1 MGDFNDPVV
10 PNFTRGSV
18 PVIPITPSH
27 PPLPTYTAPVAPV
40 LPPAVLPPPPR
51 YVPPLQSV
59 VVRDADPVGPIGLS
73 AVQVGYSANVETFAN
88 INTSYYIQTAGFTG
102 AGGGGTTGATGSAGT
117 TGPTGPTGQQG
128 IPGTSADTGATGVT
142 GPTGTAGTNGTTG
155 ATGPTGSSANAS
167 LWSTFNAVSAVTLA
181 GNNITSGAGNS
192 ATITG
197 DTNLTLQSTAA
208 NVIVDAYASNQ
219 QLARATTTLTTDR
232 GANVIQ
238 PAIMNLTA
246 QGGSGGAIELN
257 AKAGY
262 QDLVGYGSVA
272 LNAFGST
279 NDPFFTLGGKID
291 ITAYSAGVGD
301 YGGATSRVSASA
313 ATIALSAGAAPT
325 IPGLAGSMNMF
336 GQGAV
341 SIVASV
347 IPPVLP
353 QVPETVYCYGLA
365 GVRLESPAGVQSL
378 SDTYIGNLYPLS
390 GSDLVLQGRT
400 LPNGYVRI
408 QDCTNFDMVGA
419 GAITGV
425 NLINGSAY
433 PPPAGLGPTGPT
445 GSVGAT
451 GPTGLQGDTGYTGTT
466 GYTGAT
472 GYTGPT
478 GYTGATGYTGPTGYT
493 GATGYTGPTG
503 PGLNFVAQYN
513 YWVSVNGD
521 DVNGNG
527 SAINPY
533 ASVSAAL
540 AATAAISDSIPVNI
554 NVAPGTYT
562 ENPTVARNNTFII
575 GPNGVS
581 DVVII
586 GTLSFIPSASV
597 QPTIS
602 QGASGISVIGNVV
615 CSETVATEV
624 DWFMNNVNVTSYTV
638 PAVSCTG
645 DVSNNCGITFNSCV
659 LTQNTTASAALQLVS
674 CRANLTLVSVAQNT
688 TSPAISL
695 SSGNSSIS
703 ANGATFTCAG
713 TATASAIV
721 NIANTISAGSLNTFT
736 SCSFIYTAST
746 AGAGKAGIVF
756 NNAVA
761 ANAVVNYCIFSV
773 GGSTNIISKTGIG
786 TTNVTWGH
794 NICTSVATVPAT
806 SATLTYTYLAQDF
819 IRANTLRDSAN
830 SAGTANQVLTA
841 GAGGSLLW
849 SSVVG
854 PTGSTGS
861 AGATGATG
869 PTGRTGAT
877 GSNGATGPTGGIGVI
892 SATPAATAYRN
903 NLVFYDTTSL
913 AFSYDANDYSVALQI
928 APATVAL
935 ASTMKGRTYIV
946 TGGAATITFTTATLT
961 ANDVGFFV
969 LVKNGNAINGGDI
982 TIAGATGNLIVHNL
996 NGTTSGGI
1004 GYLYWNGTA
1013 LIAY

>member
-10 PNFTRGSV
+10 PNFTRGSA

-51 YVPPLQSV
+51 YVPPLQSP
-59 VVRDADPVGPIGLS
+59 VVRAADPAGPIGLS
-73 AVQVGYSANVETFAN
+73 VVQVGYSPNVETFA
-88 INTSYYIQTAGFTG
+88 SFGHPYYVETAGFTG
-102 AGGGGTTGATGSAGT
+102 AGAGFTGPTGSAGV
-117 TGPTGPTGQQG
+117 TGPTGQQG
-128 IPGTSADTGATGVT
+128 IPGTVAD
-142 GPTGTAGTNGTTG
+142 TG
-155 ATGPTGSSANAS
+155 ATGPTGAAGTNGVTGATGSAGLTGPTGSSASAN

-232 GANVIQ
+232 GANIVQ

-246 QGGSGGAIELN
+246 QGGSGGGIEIN
-257 AKAGY
+257 SKAGY

-272 LNAFGST
+272 LNAYGST
-279 NDPFFTLGGKID
+279 NDPLFTLGGKID
-291 ITAYSAGVGD
+291 ITAYSAGAGD

-313 ATIALSAGAAPT
+313 ATIALSAGAAPV
-325 IPGLAGSMNMF
+325 IPGLAGSMNIF

-347 IPPVLP
+347 VPPVLP
-353 QVPETVYCYGLA
+353 QIPETIYAYGLL
-365 GVRLESPAGVQSL
+365 GVNLESPAGIQML

-425 NLINGSAY
+425 QTINGSAY

-445 GSVGAT
+445 GPTGSVGAT
-451 GPTGLQGDTGYTGTT
+451 GPTGLQGNTGYTGTT
-466 GYTGAT
+466 GYTGA
-472 GYTGPT
+472 
-478 GYTGATGYTGPTGYT
+478 
-493 GATGYTGPTG
+493 TGPTG

-554 NVAPGTYT
+554 NVAAGTYT

-586 GTLSFIPSASV
+586 GTLSFIPSASA
-597 QPTIS
+597 QPIIT
-602 QGASGISVIGNVV
+602 QGASGISVIGSVV

-695 SSGNSSIS
+695 LSGNSSIS

-721 NIANTISAGSLNTFT
+721 NIANTISAGSLNSFT
-736 SCSFIYTAST
+736 SCSFIYSAST
-746 AGAGKAGIVF
+746 VGAGKAGVAF

-761 ANAVVNYCIFSV
+761 ANAVFNYCVFSV
-773 GGSTNIISKTGIG
+773 GGSTNIISKTGLG

-794 NICTSVATVPAT
+794 NTCSSVATVPAT

-1004 GYLYWNGTA
+1004 GYLYWTGAA
-1013 LIAY
+1013 LVAY

>member
-10 PNFTRGSV
+10 PNTNRGPA
-18 PVIPITPSH
+18 PVIPTMPSH

-40 LPPAVLPPPPR
+40 LPPAVLPPPVR
-51 YVPPLQSV
+51 YVPPLQNPI
-59 VVRDADPVGPIGLS
+59 VRAADPAGPIGLS
-73 AVQVGYSANVETFAN
+73 AVRVGYSPNVETFASFGN
-88 INTSYYIQTAGFTG
+88 PYYVQTAGFTG
-102 AGGGGTTGATGSAGT
+102 AATGFTGPTGSAGV
-117 TGPTGPTGQQG
+117 TGPTGQQG
-128 IPGTSADTGATGVT
+128 IPGTVAD
-142 GPTGTAGTNGTTG
+142 TG
-155 ATGPTGSSANAS
+155 ATGPTGAAGTNGVTGATGSAGLTGPTGSSASAN
-167 LWSTFNAVSAVTLA
+167 LWSTFNAVSNVTLA
-181 GNNITSGAGNS
+181 GNNITSGGGNS

-197 DTNLTLQSTAA
+197 DTNLTLESTSA
-208 NVIVDAYASNQ
+208 NVIVNAYASNQ

-238 PAIMNLTA
+238 PAIMVLTA
-246 QGGSGGAIELN
+246 QGGSGGGIELN

-262 QDLVGYGSVA
+262 QDLVGFGSVA
-272 LNAFGST
+272 LNAYGST
-279 NDPFFTLGGKID
+279 NDPLFTLGGKID

-313 ATIALSAGAAPT
+313 ATIALSAGAAPVL
-325 IPGLAGSMNMF
+325 PGLAGSMNIF

-347 IPPVLP
+347 VPPVLP
-353 QVPETVYCYGLA
+353 QVPESIYAYGLF
-365 GVRLESPAGVQSL
+365 GVNLESPAGIQML
-378 SDTYIGNLYPLS
+378 SDTYAGNVYPRS

-425 NLINGSAY
+425 NTINGSAY

-445 GSVGAT
+445 GASGAVGAT
-451 GPTGLQGDTGYTGTT
+451 GSTGLQGNTGF
-466 GYTGAT
+466 TGAT
-472 GYTGPT
+472 GYTG
-478 GYTGATGYTGPTGYT
+478 A
-493 GATGYTGPTG
+493 TGPTG

-527 SAINPY
+527 SAINPF

-540 AATAAISDSIPVNI
+540 AATSAISDSIPVNI
-554 NVAPGTYT
+554 NVAAGTYT
-562 ENPTVARNNTFII
+562 ESPTVARNNTFII

-586 GTLSFIPSASV
+586 GTLSFIPSASA
-597 QPTIS
+597 QPIIT
-602 QGASGISVIGNVV
+602 QGASGISVIGSVV

-624 DWFMNNVNVTSYTV
+624 NWFMNNVNVTSYTV

-645 DVSNNCGITFNSCV
+645 DVSNNCSITFNSCV

-695 SSGNSSIS
+695 LSGNSSIS

-721 NIANTISAGSLNTFT
+721 NIANTISAGSTNTFS

-746 AGAGKAGIVF
+746 VGSGKTGIAF
-756 NNAVA
+756 NNAVI
-761 ANAVVNYCIFSV
+761 ANAVINYCIFSV

-794 NICTSVATVPAT
+794 NTCTSVATVPAT
-806 SATLTYTYLAQDF
+806 SATLTYSYSAQDF
-819 IRANTLRDSAN
+819 LRANTLRDSAN
-830 SAGTANQVLTA
+830 SAGTGGQVLTA
-841 GAGGSLLW
+841 GSAGGSLTWTSLGA
-849 SSVVG
+849 SSL
-854 PTGSTGS
+854 
-861 AGATGATG
+861 GALGQT
-869 PTGRTGAT
+869 
-877 GSNGATGPTGGIGVI
+877 
-892 SATPAATAYRN
+892 ATARAYLNQLVMFDTSN
-903 NLVFYDTTSL
+903 NALSYDTN
-913 AFSYDANDYSVALQI
+913 AYSAVIQT

-935 ASTMKGRTYIV
+935 ATTSRGRTYIV
-946 TGGAATITFTTATLT
+946 TSAGAQTLTFTTATLT
-961 ANDVGFFV
+961 ANDVGFYV
-969 LVKNGNAINGGDI
+969 LLKNGNATGGGDI
-982 TIAGATGNLIVHNL
+982 TIAGATGNLVVHNKTA
-996 NGTTSGGI
+996 TTSGGV
-1004 GYLYWNGTA
+1004 GYLYWTGAA
-1013 LIAY
+1013 LVAY

>member
-10 PNFTRGSV
+10 PNFTRGSA

-73 AVQVGYSANVETFAN
+73 AGQVGYSANVETFAN
-88 INTSYYIQTAGFTG
+88 INTSYYVQTAGFTG

-155 ATGPTGSSANAS
+155 ATGPTGSSASAS

-197 DTNLTLQSTAA
+197 DTNLTLQSTSA
-208 NVIVDAYASNQ
+208 NVIIDANASNQ

-232 GANVIQ
+232 GANIVQ

-246 QGGSGGAIELN
+246 QGGSGGGIELN

-262 QDLVGYGSVA
+262 QDLVGYGAIA
-272 LNAFGST
+272 LNAYGST
-279 NDPFFTLGGKID
+279 NNPLFTLGGKID

-325 IPGLAGSMNMF
+325 IPGLAGSMNIF

-341 SIVASV
+341 SIVASLV
-347 IPPVLP
+347 PPVLP
-353 QVPETVYCYGLA
+353 QIPETIYAYGLL
-365 GVRLESPAGVQSL
+365 GVRLESPAGIQML

-400 LPNGYVRI
+400 LPDGYVRI

-425 NLINGSAY
+425 QTINGSAY
-433 PPPAGLGPTGPT
+433 PPPAGLGPTGPTGPT

-466 GYTGAT
+466 G
-472 GYTGPT
+472 
-478 GYTGATGYTGPTGYT
+478 
-493 GATGYTGPTG
+493 ATGYTGPTG
-503 PGLNFVAQYN
+503 PGQNFVAQYN

-540 AATAAISDSIPVNI
+540 TATSAISDSIPVNI

-586 GTLSFIPSASV
+586 GTLSFIPSASA
-597 QPTIS
+597 QPIIT
-602 QGASGISVIGNVV
+602 QGASGISVIGSVV

-624 DWFMNNVNVTSYTV
+624 NWFMNNVNVTSYTV

-645 DVSNNCGITFNSCV
+645 DVANNCSITFNSCV

-695 SSGNSSIS
+695 LSGNSSIS

-721 NIANTISAGSLNTFT
+721 NIANTISAGSLNSFT

-746 AGAGKAGIVF
+746 AGAGKAGIAF

-786 TTNVTWGH
+786 TTNITWGH
-794 NICTSVATVPAT
+794 NTCTSVATVPAT
-806 SATLTYTYLAQDF
+806 SATLTYSYSAQDF
-819 IRANTLRDSAN
+819 LRANTLRDSAN
-830 SAGTANQVLTA
+830 SAGTGGQVLTA
-841 GAGGSLLW
+841 GSAGGSLTWTSLGA
-849 SSVVG
+849 SSL
-854 PTGSTGS
+854 
-861 AGATGATG
+861 GALG
-869 PTGRTGAT
+869 
-877 GSNGATGPTGGIGVI
+877 
-892 SATPAATAYRN
+892 ATPAATAYQN
-903 NLVFYDTTSL
+903 QLTMFNTSTNTL
-913 AFSYDANDYSVALQI
+913 SYDANAYSAVVQT

-935 ASTMKGRTYIV
+935 ATTSRGRTYIV
-946 TGGAATITFTTATLT
+946 TSAGAQTLTFTTATLT

-969 LVKNGNAINGGDI
+969 LVKNGNGSLGGDI
-982 TIAGATGNLIVHNL
+982 TIAGATGNTVVHNQTAVQ
-996 NGTTSGGI
+996 NGQVVI
-1004 GYLYWNGTA
+1004 CYWTGAA